1 MIATTLRLDEIFFLQ
16 LKKLA
21 KEMGVSFSTL
31 ATSSLRNTLQKRKI
45 EISAPQEYT
54 LLPEYEKEIETNPD
68 FHETVFVAKTPEDT
82 ERFLNS
88 IINQK

>member
-1 MIATTLRLDEIFFLQ
+1 MIATTLRLDEQFFLQ

-31 ATSSLRNTLQKRKI
+31 TTASLRKTLQERKI
-45 EISAPQEYT
+45 EISAPQEHT

-68 FHETVFVAKTPEDT
+68 FHKTVFVAKNPGES
-82 ERFLNS
+82 RKFLTS
-88 IINQK
+88 LMQK